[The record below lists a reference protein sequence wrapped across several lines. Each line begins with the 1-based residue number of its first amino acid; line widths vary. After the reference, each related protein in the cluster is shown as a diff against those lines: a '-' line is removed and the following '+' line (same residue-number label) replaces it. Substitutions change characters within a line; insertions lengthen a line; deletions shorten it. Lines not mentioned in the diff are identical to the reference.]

1 VTLATLH
8 CAICGSDLET
18 TSGTDREG
26 VAWTRRRCDCG
37 ATNILHLDMG
47 KLDLGELREGDVS
60 SDFEII
66 TEQT

>member
-1 VTLATLH
+1 
-8 CAICGSDLET
+8 
-18 TSGTDREG
+18 
-26 VAWTRRRCDCG
+26 
-37 ATNILHLDMG
+37 MG